1 MNGGVVVRRMVII
14 TMKEPPNSELNSDKV
29 FSEGNSSII
38 FVYLFFSFTSS
49 QYDVIHPFVD

>member
-29 FSEGNSSII
+29 FFGRKQFNHFCLSFFFFHSIA
-38 FVYLFFSFTSS
+38 V
-49 QYDVIHPFVD
+49 